1 MGEKEHAETGVA
13 LHQGQPDVS
22 VLEAKAVRHPETGQ

>member
-1 MGEKEHAETGVA
+1 MGEKEHAGTGVA